1 MNEINNINRRKFLE
15 IFGACSCA
23 LMIASC
29 STAPI
34 TERKQLRLIPEST
47 LNNQA
52 AQIYEKVK
60 QKTKLSDDKKKLDE
74 IEEIGSR
81 IEEAVSAY
89 FASINKNDP
98 TYNFQWEYILVDN
111 DKIKNAWCMPGGKIA
126 VYTGILPITKNKHG
140 LAAVMGHEIA
150 HAVAKH
156 SIERASRALVL
167 NIGTVAADIFS
178 GGAISRTSR
187 ATGVDVAGML
197 RTFGID
203 NPFGRKQETEADYL
217 GLIFSSLAGY
227 DIRESVK
234 VWERM
239 RESYKGQ
246 EPPEWMSTHPSSE
259 RRIETL
265 KNWIPEI
272 IIKYPPIKKISY
284 FLKINKTPPFPI
296 REEV

>member
-187 ATGVDVAGML
+187 ATGIDVAGML

-259 RRIETL
+259 RRIQTL

-272 IIKYPPIKKISY
+272 IIKYPPIKKIS
-284 FLKINKTPPFPI
+284 
-296 REEV
+296 